1 MLHRYYLRSKPS
13 LVPDGWRGGHVGAR
27 IPWRLPCDFSDGIGI
42 LDKGASFDPFKF
54 KSIKNFRS
62 FRLFFCR
69 RICFSFWWGKTWKE
83 NKGTSCWV
91 FQTTGQGPSTEVMRS
106 IRWLSNSDFK
116 CGNRIEQCQNDQ
128 NALQAVSVNITLE
141 NFCFSFMWVL
151 FIWWS

>member
-1 MLHRYYLRSKPS
+1 MLHRYYLRSKPL
-13 LVPDGWRGGHVGAR
+13 LVPDGWRGGHVGAH

-42 LDKGASFDPFKF
+42 LDKGASFDPFKC

-69 RICFSFWWGKTWKE
+69 RICFSFWWGKTWEKRIRVHLVE
-83 NKGTSCWV
+83 FFKPRVRAHPLRSWDQLGGS
-91 FQTTGQGPSTEVMRS
+91 QTAILDME
-106 IRWLSNSDFK
+106 
-116 CGNRIEQCQNDQ
+116 IEQCQNDQ
-128 NALQAVSVNITLE
+128 NALQAVSINITLE